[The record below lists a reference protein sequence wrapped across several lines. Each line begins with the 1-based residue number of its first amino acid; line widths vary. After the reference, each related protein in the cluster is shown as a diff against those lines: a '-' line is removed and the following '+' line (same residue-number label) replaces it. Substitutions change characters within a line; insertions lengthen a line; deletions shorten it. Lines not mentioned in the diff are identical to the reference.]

1 MNLNKGQVKG
11 QGAWNK
17 QPSAFFMMKRI
28 SLFLII
34 LLSTTLIFSQE
45 ALKSLEEEYYD
56 FMALQ
61 GLVER
66 PTLGYRTL
74 SDSVWNFVPQTE
86 MMENDDGTFTKVN
99 IAGQDSEKN
108 VWKNNNL
115 GTTWTLWNA
124 TEDGKGT
131 NWFTRGFYNGLKA
144 KVYGPEWFN
153 SYNTAVPYGQNDGG
167 LWQGRGYNSSLT
179 GGIRFEGFGFEAT
192 FKPQIS
198 FSENREFELVNN
210 EKYYTNKYAYIWG
223 YSKNIGVDA
232 PQRFGDKSF
241 FNFDLGDTEI
251 RWTWNSFTIGFGTEA
266 IWLGPAQRNPILLS
280 NNAPT
285 FPKIDFGLRKTALYF
300 PVTDWYLGSIEARLW
315 VGKLTESDYFD
326 TDPTNNYNQY
336 TGMCFYYTLPVLTG
350 LTIGINKIILSKWD
364 DNEFYKYLNPLY
376 GMKGASDGNV
386 GEDQKITFIADWL
399 APKGMFD
406 VYMELGF
413 DDHINSKDSIN
424 SYITHYW
431 HAFVYTFGAKKGF
444 IINQKNNISGNIIFE
459 WNNTEMSQDFQVNW
473 PYNFG
478 FHHQVTHGY
487 TNKGQWLG
495 SGIGYGGQSQYLEL
509 NVYYPKGKSLIYLTR
524 YNPDNNMLFRESIST
539 SPRGENTELHEKT
552 WNYFKGIFAIGFD
565 TEFFITDSF
574 IFGGGLS
581 YIKIVN
587 PTYNLNPYIYQTIK
601 SCNIKINF
609 KYQL

>member
-17 QPSAFFMMKRI
+17 QPSAFFTMKRI

-198 FSENREFELVNN
+198 FSENREFTTLE
-210 EKYYTNKYAYIWG
+210 NKYITSWDTTG
-223 YSKNIGVDA
+223 NIDVV
-232 PQRFGDKSF
+232 QRYGDSSF
-241 FNFDLGDTEI
+241 WNFDWGDTEI
-251 RWTWNSFTIGFGTEA
+251 RWTWHSFTVGFGTQSP
-266 IWLGPAQRNPILLS
+266 WLGPAYLNPMLGS
-280 NNAPT
+280 NNAGSY
-285 FPKIDFGLRKTALYF
+285 PKVDIGLRKTEIIIPGINL
-300 PVTDWYLGSIEARLW
+300 DLGAIEGRVW
-315 VGKLTESDYFD
+315 
-326 TDPTNNYNQY
+326 
-336 TGMCFYYTLPVLTG
+336 TGMLKQSEYFTGYAYYSNENRMLNALSASYSPSFIPG
-350 LTIGINKIILSKWD
+350 FTIGLNRIFMTYWRPENFSYILRLFTK
-364 DNEFYKYLNPLY
+364 EKLNAL
-376 GMKGASDGNV
+376 ASSGND
-386 GEDQKITFIADWL
+386 EDQKFSVFAFW
-399 APKGMFD
+399 
-406 VYMELGF
+406 
-413 DDHINSKDSIN
+413 SIN
-424 SYITHYW
+424 PIGLKIFGEYGIDDFSSNYESNPFHTAI
-431 HAFVYTFGAKKGF
+431 FTFGAQ
-444 IINQKNNISGNIIFE
+444 QKIPLFSFFSSEIDFE
-459 WNNTEMSQDFQVNW
+459 FNFFEMSQDFQFEC
-473 PYNFG
+473 PYMGYYAHG
-478 FHHQVTHGY
+478 FINQGY
-487 TNKGQWLG
+487 TNKGQIIGAG
-495 SGIGYGGQSQYLEL
+495 SGSFGNSQFLQYKIYFPLGNTIL
-509 NVYYPKGKSLIYLTR
+509 RFHRFTPNINSVYSKAVYDTADTAKSNLHDLWL
-524 YNPDNNMLFRESIST
+524 DNFESYFTYAIIST
-539 SPRGENTELHEKT
+539 FCIYKDFYVTFALENNTSFGYNFNKNINKENWKFELQLK
-552 WNYFKGIFAIGFD
+552 
-565 TEFFITDSF
+565 
-574 IFGGGLS
+574 
-581 YIKIVN
+581 
-587 PTYNLNPYIYQTIK
+587 YN
-601 SCNIKINF
+601 F
-609 KYQL
+609 